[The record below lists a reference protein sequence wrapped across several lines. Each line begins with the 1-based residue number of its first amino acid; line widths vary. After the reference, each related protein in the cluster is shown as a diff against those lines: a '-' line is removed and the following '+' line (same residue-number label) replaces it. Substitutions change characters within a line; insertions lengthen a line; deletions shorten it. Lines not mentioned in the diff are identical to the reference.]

1 MLLTS
6 ATTSGLYLVV
16 PTVVSSVMG
25 TLTGFLV
32 TWTRRLKWPLGW
44 GTGLYLAG
52 TALLC
57 ALRRGWPV
65 WAYLVCLA
73 PSSLG
78 QGLQF
83 PGTFLAVLAASPQ
96 REQAVVTA
104 TLVLWRALGSVLGVA
119 SSSLVLQNALRRY
132 LESYVVA
139 DGGGGRDAAWK
150 AELIERVRSSVEAVA
165 KIADPDVREQVIRSY
180 ESAVR
185 VTFLCCTAVAVVSC
199 LLIAPIRL
207 PRLGERKS
215 S

>member
-44 GTGLYLAG
+44 GAALYLAG
-52 TALLC
+52 TAVLC
-57 ALRRGWPV
+57 GMRRGWPV
-65 WAYLVCLA
+65 WAYLLCLA

-78 QGLQF
+78 QGMQF
-83 PGTFLAVLAASPQ
+83 PGTFLAVLAASRQ
-96 REQAVVTA
+96 REQAVVTT

-139 DGGGGRDAAWK
+139 DGGHRDAAWK
-150 AELIERVRSSVEAVA
+150 AALIERVRGSVEAVA

-185 VTFLCCTAVAVVSC
+185 VTFVCCTAVALVGC